1 MRSRLSLVAI
11 AAAVLASRAEAG
23 AGAGAY
29 AAVRAGAYLP
39 RGAAWKAYDP
49 MLDLEIAAGVHL
61 APWLTVEGSVDRIA
75 ADSRVQQES
84 LALVPIIL
92 SFRAELPVGV
102 IRPYAVIGGGLE
114 LARFERDGSARDSA
128 TVVVGEVGLGASG
141 NIGEQV
147 FAAVEARYLAAR
159 ARVFGVER
167 QMDAVRVLGGLGYR
181 F

>member
-23 AGAGAY
+23 EGAY

-84 LALVPIIL
+84 LALVPIVL

-128 TVVVGEVGLGASG
+128 TVIVGEVGLGASG

-147 FAAVEARYLAAR
+147 FAAIEARYLAAR